1 MRLTETEFKSL
12 EPYQEHFKT
21 AIKAQWARHP
31 GTSALDLMQTILSR
45 VTGVKQNI
53 NMGCSHCVMRL
64 LKELG
69 TIYFADQQER
79 STQNVEISTQ
89 DVEPVKVKVKVKRG
103 RKPKTQE

>member
-53 NMGCSHCVMRL
+53 NMGCSHCIMRL

-79 STQNVEISTQ
+79 QNVEISTQ
-89 DVEPVKVKVKVKRG
+89 DVEPVKVKVKIKRG